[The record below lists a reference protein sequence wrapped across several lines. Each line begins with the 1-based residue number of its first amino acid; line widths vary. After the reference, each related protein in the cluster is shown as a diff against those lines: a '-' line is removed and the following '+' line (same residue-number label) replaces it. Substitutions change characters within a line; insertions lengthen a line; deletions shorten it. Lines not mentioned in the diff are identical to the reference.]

1 MTMTN
6 QETDTALLLEDA
18 LKQRVEKITR
28 GVLRSEVHRLVD
40 EYILKQKNDMMME
53 ISLKVGQMLRGIA
66 EEDRTPLWELGSNA
80 TAGIKKYEPDPF
92 ERE

>member
-1 MTMTN
+1 MTN
-6 QETDTALLLEDA
+6 QEADTALLLEDA

-28 GVLRSEVHRLVD
+28 EVLRSEVHRLVD
-40 EYILKQKNDMMME
+40 EYILKQKNDMMLE

-66 EEDRTPLWELGSNA
+66 DEDRTPLWELGSNV

-92 ERE
+92 EGS